1 MALTSE
7 LLKPSATAALLGVK
21 VGTLA
26 VWRCKG
32 ISPPFTRIHRS
43 IYYPARELALWI
55 KSQPGGGGEA
65 TAAWRGLR
73 GSQGGRILKILQRK

>member
-7 LLKPSATAALLGVK
+7 LLKPAQVAALLNVK

-32 ISPPFTRIHRS
+32 ISPPFIRIHRS
-43 IYYPARELALWI
+43 VYYPARELALWI
-55 KSQPGGGGEA
+55 KAAHGGSGEA
-65 TAAWRGLR
+65 VAP
-73 GSQGGRILKILQRK
+73 KE